1 MVHAFRNFP
10 RSWSHRGCT
19 GCAHFGNSGDWN
31 RNQRTFIKLETFAS
45 ITGVEYNLLGRFATN
60 IEVISSE
67 LSIDIENVP
76 FSFRDSKTIIIF
88 MTPDVPFISQDGP
101 VIIELILLSIG
112 TLSEEAAEER
122 GNILVNSEEILF
134 MQYITDVLNR
144 LWLKSDPCLSCSNTN

>member
-1 MVHAFRNFP
+1 M
-10 RSWSHRGCT
+10 
-19 GCAHFGNSGDWN
+19 
-31 RNQRTFIKLETFAS
+31 
-45 ITGVEYNLLGRFATN
+45 GRFATN

-112 TLSEEAAEER
+112 TLSEEAAEEC
-122 GNILVNSEEILF
+122 GNIFVNSEEILF

-144 LWLKSDPCLSCSNTN
+144 L